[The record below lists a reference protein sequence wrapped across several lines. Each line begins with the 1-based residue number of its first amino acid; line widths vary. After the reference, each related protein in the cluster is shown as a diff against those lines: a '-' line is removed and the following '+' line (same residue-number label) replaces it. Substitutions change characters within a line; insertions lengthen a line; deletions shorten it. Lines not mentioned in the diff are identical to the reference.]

1 MALPTTPTR
10 SGRGSHPH
18 PESPSTRRAPCG
30 AARTRAVIDS
40 VLLTAGMGTCTAF
53 AFELETGD
61 PDLAARWENRI
72 RYNLGVRA
80 QSQDPHI
87 LNNTTFDNSD
97 SKFERGDINTN
108 RLDILSEFDLV
119 YRKRSG
125 FRVSA
130 ALWYDNAYR
139 SDAEKTANPNFVIPG
154 LGDISSAYPGNRYTG
169 FTKKWNEG
177 PSAELLDAFVFT
189 GFDLGTVPVNLKL
202 GQHTIY
208 WGESLFSFVHGVS
221 YGQGPI
227 DIRKAL
233 ANPGVEVKEVF
244 KPLPQLS
251 ATAQLSDEFTVAGQY
266 FFSWRPSAFP
276 DGGTYF
282 GVLDALTQGG
292 GTFAVN
298 PAQAAAISSVL
309 GGTPVAAAPFIPSYK
324 DPKNTGDWGV
334 MARWSPAQLGGT
346 AGLYFRKYT
355 DKLPQIVLGGLQP
368 APLALGVPIPT
379 SLGLSYQEKR
389 VKLIGASYSTLV
401 KGVSVSAEAARRIDT
416 PLLMGPAT
424 IVGSE
429 PTGDTTHALVN
440 AIAYIGKNS
449 VFDSA
454 ALTSEL
460 TYSRV
465 SKVKNNPA
473 NFNSV
478 DHGCKGA
485 TELLGCATKDA
496 WGLTVRFVPTWFQVF
511 PGADLSMPLLYSV
524 ILNGTSPVLFG
535 GFEGG
540 SSYSLGLELDVKAK
554 YNIAI
559 AYNGS
564 YARHHN
570 DSVNAFGQPQVGAIG
585 GIGAQWDR
593 GWVSLTFKATF

>member
-1 MALPTTPTR
+1 MPL
-10 SGRGSHPH
+10 
-18 PESPSTRRAPCG
+18 
-30 AARTRAVIDS
+30 D
-40 VLLTAGMGTCTAF
+40 
-53 AFELETGD
+53 TGD
-61 PDLAARWENRI
+61 PDLAARWDNSV

-80 QSQDPHI
+80 QGQDRHI
-87 LNNTTFDNSD
+87 LNNSTYDNSD
-97 SKFERGDINTN
+97 SKFKRGEIVTN
-108 RLDILSEFDLV
+108 RLDVLSEFDLV
-119 YRKRSG
+119 YRKRTG
-125 FRVSA
+125 LRVSA

-139 SDAEKTANPNFVIPG
+139 SDAEITANPSFVLPG
-154 LGDISSAYPGNRYTG
+154 LGDLSSAYPGNRYTG
-169 FTKKWNEG
+169 FTRRWNEG
-177 PSAELLDAFVFT
+177 PSGEFLDAFVFT

-221 YGQGPI
+221 YSQGPI

-233 ANPGVEVKEVF
+233 ANPGVEAKEVF

-266 FFSWRPSAFP
+266 YFGWRPSAFP

-292 GTFAVN
+292 GTYVVN
-298 PAQAAAISSVL
+298 PSQASAITAAL
-309 GGTPVAAAPFIPSYK
+309 GGTPVSAAPFVPSYG
-324 DPKNTGDWGV
+324 DPGKSGDWGV
-334 MARWSPAQLGGT
+334 MARWSPARLGGT
-346 AGLYFRKYT
+346 AGVYFRKYT

-389 VKLIGASYSTLV
+389 VTLIGASFSTAV
-401 KGVSVSAEAARRIDT
+401 KGVSVGAEIAHRKDT

-424 IVGSE
+424 FVGSE

-454 ALTSEL
+454 SLTSEL
-460 TYSRV
+460 TYSRLD
-465 SKVKNNPA
+465 KVRNNPA

-478 DHGCKGA
+478 DYGCKGA
-485 TELLGCATKDA
+485 PDQLGCATRSA
-496 WGLTVRFVPTWFQVF
+496 WGLTIRFVPTWFQVF

-524 ILNGTSPVLFG
+524 GLKGTSPVLFG
-535 GFEGG
+535 GYAGAI
-540 SSYSLGLELDVKAK
+540 SYSLGLALDVKAK
-554 YNIAI
+554 YNIAL

-564 YARHHN
+564 HARHHN
-570 DSVNAFGQPQVGAIG
+570 DSVNAFGQPQVGSIG

-593 GWVSLTFKATF
+593 GWVSLTLKATF